1 MLRRILA
8 SLNSSGVGVRVRM
21 YICVCMCVSYL
32 QRSICS
38 SLERE
43 QKEKYDVFT
52 VVPTIML
59 LYTFVFVCVC
69 ACTLFLPLCGSSILW
84 SFPFSSPQRFSS
96 DTRRRFFF
104 FHGIA
109 VITRNIFWPLRDT
122 VHFAFPFPLV
132 CTADD

>member
-59 LYTFVFVCVC
+59 LYTFVFVCVRVH
-69 ACTLFLPLCGSSILW
+69 ALPASLWELYTVVISLLITTEVFLRHKEEIFC
-84 SFPFSSPQRFSS
+84 FC
-96 DTRRRFFF
+96 
-104 FHGIA
+104 HGIA

-122 VHFAFPFPLV
+122 VHLAFPFPLG

>member
-21 YICVCMCVSYL
+21 YICVCMCARL
-32 QRSICS
+32 W
-38 SLERE
+38 
-43 QKEKYDVFT
+43 KENKKKS
-52 VVPTIML
+52 MMCL
-59 LYTFVFVCVC
+59 LWCPPSCCCTHLFLFVCARARSSCLSVG
-69 ACTLFLPLCGSSILW
+69 ALYCGH
-84 SFPFSSPQRFSS
+84 FPSHHHRGFPQTQGG
-96 DTRRRFFF
+96 DFFF

-122 VHFAFPFPLV
+122 VHLAFPFPLV